1 MLYQLSYCGNCGA
14 KVIYL
19 KKHRNSFSLFF
30 SYQTKKK
37 KFILLFSLKISNEI
51 SMYENTKHNNTQEGE
66 INFISPSCIQ
76 I

>member
-1 MLYQLSYCGNCGA
+1 MWQLRCKGNIF
-14 KVIYL
+14 KETPQ
-19 KKHRNSFSLFF
+19 LFF
-30 SYQTKKK
+30 SIFFLPNKKK
-37 KFILLFSLKISNEI
+37 KFILLFSLKITNEI

>member
-30 SYQTKKK
+30 SYQTKK
-37 KFILLFSLKISNEI
+37 EI
-51 SMYENTKHNNTQEGE
+51 RSPVFLENH
-66 INFISPSCIQ
+66 
-76 I
+76 